1 MEQSVESNSFK
12 TFKVEAS
19 LSIRSPYNRF
29 FFKKRLLRKS
39 SKPEHWNLVLIT
51 PTAQVKI

>member
-19 LSIRSPYNRF
+19 LSIRSPYNRS